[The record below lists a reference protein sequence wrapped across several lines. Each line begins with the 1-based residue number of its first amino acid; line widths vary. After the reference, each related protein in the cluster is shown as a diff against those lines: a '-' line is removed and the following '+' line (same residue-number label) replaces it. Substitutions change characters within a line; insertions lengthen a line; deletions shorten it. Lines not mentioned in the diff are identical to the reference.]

1 MGGAV
6 RRLTAGLAARRRHR
20 AISDQLHLMASELA
34 AHVRAG
40 RTLAQALPDVAADL
54 PEPIRSAVRTADAA
68 VRLGAAPSEALAS
81 IGGDG
86 GDILAVAVGAQ
97 LRAGGD
103 LAALLDGLAE
113 ALVEREAQRRT
124 AAMLTAQARA
134 TARMVSAMPLVAVG
148 ALALIDRAAFAA
160 LVGSSVGLAALA
172 VSAGL
177 TGFGLAVVRRL
188 AAVAG

>member
-1 MGGAV
+1 V
-6 RRLTAGLAARRRHR
+6 RRLTSAIQARRRHR
-20 AISDQLHLMASELA
+20 AISDQLHLLAAELA

-40 RTLAQALPDVAADL
+40 RTLAQALGEVAADL
-54 PEPIRSAVRTADAA
+54 PEPIGSAARASDAA
-68 VRLGAAPSEALAS
+68 IRLGAPPAEALVR

-86 GDILAVAVGAQ
+86 GDILAAAVGAQ

-113 ALVEREAQRRT
+113 TLVEREVQRR
-124 AAMLTAQARA
+124 AAATLTAQARA

-148 ALALIDRAAFAA
+148 GLAVIDGSAFVM
-160 LVGSSVGLAALA
+160 LVSSPVGLAALA
-172 VSAGL
+172 VSA
-177 TGFGLAVVRRL
+177 TLAVAGLWLVHRL

>member
-1 MGGAV
+1 
-6 RRLTAGLAARRRHR
+6 
-20 AISDQLHLMASELA
+20 MASELA

>member
-1 MGGAV
+1 M
-6 RRLTAGLAARRRHR
+6 RRLTSTLADRRRHR
-20 AISDQLHLMASELA
+20 ALSGQLHLMASELA

-40 RTLAQALPDVAADL
+40 RTLAQAVGDVAADL
-54 PEPIRSAVRTADAA
+54 PEPIRSAVRDADAA
-68 VRLGAAPSEALAS
+68 VRLGAAPAEALAL

-86 GDILAVAVGAQ
+86 AGILAVAVGAQ

-113 ALVEREAQRRT
+113 ALVEREEQRRT

-134 TARMVSAMPLVAVG
+134 TARMVSAMPGFAVC
-148 ALALIDRAAFAA
+148 ALAVIDRSAFSA
-160 LVGSSVGLAALA
+160 LIGSPLGLAALA
-172 VSAGL
+172 ASAVLTASGL
-177 TGFGLAVVRRL
+177 TLVRRL